1 MKQALFNLR
10 RWKTRLLMKPPIFL
24 FCLAVFFI
32 ISSVGIQSVSAAVN
46 AVQQQR
52 NTVTGI
58 VEDSHGEPIIGANVK
73 VKDSSIGTIT
83 DLDGVFKLTV
93 PLGSKLVI
101 SFIGYETVTVQATT
115 KMKVVLEE
123 NSMELSEVEVV
134 AYGAQKKVTVT
145 GAISS
150 VKGGEL
156 TKTPTGS
163 ISNMLSGQ
171 LTGLTTVQYSG
182 EPGSDAATIFVRG
195 QGTWEDSSPLIQVD
209 GVERSF
215 NEIDPNEI
223 ESISILKD
231 ASATAVFGVR
241 GANGVVL
248 ITTKR
253 GQEGKAKISFTT
265 SASVIAPTAT
275 IEKANAYQYAMFYN
289 QMQKNDNPDA
299 TPMFSDEVIQKFKDH
314 SDPIRFPDTDWVNY
328 CLKNTAIQTQ
338 HNINISGGTK
348 TVRYFLSAGAYTQN
362 GLFKQFDL
370 PYDLSYQYNRFNY
383 RSNLDI
389 DVTKTTTISLNLGG
403 SVDNTHKPYTGQGAA
418 GMLKNMYWATPFSSP
433 GLVNG
438 KMVYTTTEYGL
449 PFVGGSGM
457 TYYGGGFMGTSNN
470 KLTSDVILNQK
481 LNFITKGLSMR
492 IKGSYN
498 GSFVNRK
505 NGVASIATYTPVL
518 MSDGTI
524 AYKKSG
530 ANSQISYQE
539 NDGDQGIARD
549 WYMEAAFD
557 YDRTFGNH
565 HVSGLLLYNQ
575 SKEYYPSE
583 YSDIPRGYVG
593 LVGRA
598 TYDWKSR
605 YMLELNVGYNG
616 SENFA
621 PDKRFGTFPAG
632 SVGWV
637 VSEEKFW
644 DFIKPVV
651 NYMKLRVSMGLVG
664 NDKIGGNRFMYTPD
678 PYGVNNNTSPN
689 RLGYGYNFG
698 INNGTLSYGAYEQ
711 SKHNADVTW
720 EKAFKQNYG
729 MDFSLLSDRLKAS
742 VDYYKEH
749 RKDILLS
756 DGTAPLVLGFTLP
769 PANLGIVNSWGW
781 ELSLKWS
788 DMINP
793 KFRYFV
799 GFNLSNNQN
808 KIIERKEAPL
818 NNDYQYS
825 KGHRI
830 GARSLYQFFEYYNE
844 NTPQHYKEAYGEE
857 FPTQLQTLQNGDCV
871 YVDLDHNGK
880 IDTNDMS
887 RALGHTDDPEYL
899 AGVNMGFSWKNL
911 DVSLQWTGAWDVT
924 RMIDDLF
931 RRPFISGSTN
941 NQGGLLR
948 YHVENTWT
956 EENPSQSA
964 AYPRAT
970 WVNATNNY
978 AASTLYEQDA
988 SYLRLKSLQV
998 AYNFHFPF
1006 MQKMKL
1012 NTCQLS
1018 FSGYNLLTFTDY
1030 MWGDPES
1037 TATGSPTYPLTKT
1050 YSLSLKLGF

>member
-1 MKQALFNLR
+1 
-10 RWKTRLLMKPPIFL
+10 MKPPIFL